1 MKGHTKIELT
11 NVKTGEVEIIEED
24 NLITNAAQ
32 LYVSLCST
40 AYARGVN
47 GSVDL
52 SPLWD
57 SVFGGI
63 KLFGSKL
70 TEDAD
75 NYELP
80 NIGTTPIIGYAS
92 SNTTP
97 GTDKLRG
104 SRNILETKS
113 IENGVQIVWD
123 FATSEA
129 NGQIACVCLTSREAG
144 TNAFVF
150 RNPSLF
156 LYTVSVY
163 SSNEWIVD
171 FDAENETITTLVIYS
186 PQSKKKYRFPTK
198 NIRLNEKLMELNLL
212 EEAPLG
218 PNGISVQKFKNGGDG
233 NLYRLKEK
241 SDTTITLEKFNL
253 QANTLSDVVLNIQNI
268 RCLGSGYYTYDVQD
282 GYLYVMKSSL
292 DGYYRINMK
301 NPSDVKQ
308 VDLPKFGDYNSMNH
322 HITTLKNGNILIDG
336 YISDPDS
343 GNYHVVCSDYNIS
356 GGSIYGDSLQSSSSR
371 NCIKMGYFA
380 GNGYEIFNEYTD
392 NDDYA
397 PEVGSI
403 VVSGNNLMSINNL
416 QTPVV
421 KTADKTMKI
430 TYTLLYENEVTV

>member
-1 MKGHTKIELT
+1 MKGHAKIELT
-11 NVKTGEVEIIEED
+11 NVKTGEVEVIEED

-32 LYVSLCST
+32 IYVSLCST
-40 AYARGVN
+40 AYSKGVN
-47 GSVDL
+47 NNVDL

-70 TEDAD
+70 TEDAN

-156 LYTVSVY
+156 LYTLSY
-163 SSNEWIVD
+163 SSEEWIVD
-171 FDAENETITTLVIYS
+171 FDAENETITTLVIYN
-186 PQSKKKYRFPTK
+186 PQSKKKYRFPT
-198 NIRLNEKLMELNLL
+198 NHLRLNEKLMQLNLL
-212 EEAPLG
+212 EETTLG
-218 PNGISVQKFKNGGDG
+218 SSISVRKFKNGGDG
-233 NLYRLKEK
+233 NLYRLKAK
-241 SDTTITLEKFNL
+241 TDTTITLEKFDL
-253 QANTLSDVVLNIQNI
+253 QTDILSDVVLNIQNI
-268 RCLGSGYYTYDVQD
+268 RCLGSSYYAYDVQD

-292 DGYYRINMK
+292 DGYYRINMA
-301 NPSDVKQ
+301 NSSDVKQ

-336 YISDPDS
+336 YISDPES
-343 GNYHVVCSDYNIS
+343 GNYYVVCSNYNVS
-356 GGSIYGDSLQSSSSR
+356 GGSIYGGSLQSSSSR
-371 NCIKMGYFA
+371 NSIKMGYFA

-392 NDDYA
+392 NTDYA
-397 PEVGSI
+397 PERGSI

-416 QTPVV
+416 QSPVI